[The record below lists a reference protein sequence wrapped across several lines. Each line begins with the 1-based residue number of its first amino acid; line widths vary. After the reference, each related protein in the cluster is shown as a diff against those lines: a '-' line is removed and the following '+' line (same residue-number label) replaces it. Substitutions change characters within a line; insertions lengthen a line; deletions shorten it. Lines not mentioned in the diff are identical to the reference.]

1 MKLIPFVATT
11 LFMAVTLSS
20 HTVSAAEQKDHELF
34 ANINLASNYIFRGV
48 TQTNDQAAIQGGID
62 YQYKGGLYAGTWVS
76 NVDFDGGQGQGYEQ
90 DWYVGYSFKT
100 EPVIWDVGYKLY
112 TYPSLDDLNFG
123 ELYLDINWTFL
134 TGGLA
139 YTIHA
144 DDGPA
149 SISDSGDMYFYIT
162 GEWMVKGLGLGGTL
176 GHYSRDRTGIPNYGH
191 IQLFLK
197 KDDFT
202 FALDKNDI
210 DEPNTNLD
218 DVRFWVSWGKDFD
231 LL

>member
-1 MKLIPFVATT
+1 MKLKPFVATT
-11 LFMAVTLSS
+11 LLMAATLGSYS
-20 HTVSAAEQKDHELF
+20 ALAAEQKEHELF

-48 TQTNDQAAIQGGID
+48 TQTDDQAAIQGGID

-76 NVDFDGGQGQGYEQ
+76 NVDFGGPQGRGYEQ

-123 ELYLDINWTFL
+123 ELYADIKWTFL

-139 YTIHA
+139 FTTSA
-144 DDGPA
+144 DDGPN
-149 SISDSGDMYFYIT
+149 SVSDSGDFYIYIT
-162 GEWMVKGLGLGGTL
+162 GDWTVKGLGLGGTL
-176 GHYSRDRTGIPNYGH
+176 GHYSRDRAGVPNYNH
-191 IQLFLK
+191 VQLYLS
-197 KDDFT
+197 KDDFK
-202 FALDKNDI
+202 FALDKNDL
-210 DEPNTNLD
+210 DVGNLD